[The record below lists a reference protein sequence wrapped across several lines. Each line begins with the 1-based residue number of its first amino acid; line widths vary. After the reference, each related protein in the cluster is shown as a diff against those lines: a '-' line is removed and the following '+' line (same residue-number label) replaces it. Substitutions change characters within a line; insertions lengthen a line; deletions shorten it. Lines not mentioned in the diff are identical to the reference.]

1 MRNFSN
7 GTSLYDQPA
16 EDSLGEGKTTR
27 LPLTLQ
33 QESYD
38 LWGDLTCALVEF
50 FFRQIGRWMRYI
62 QELIV
67 GDSPCLGH
75 SMSGLHESISNN
87 RGRGDAVFFE
97 ENSIEHTARAT

>member
-1 MRNFSN
+1 MKNLSH

-16 EDSLGEGKTTR
+16 EDSSGEGKTTR
-27 LPLTLQ
+27 LPRTLQ
-33 QESYD
+33 QESCD
-38 LWGDLTCALVEF
+38 LWDNLTGALFEF
-50 FFRQIGRWMRYI
+50 LFRQIGRWMRYI

-97 ENSIEHTARAT
+97 ENSIEHTARAA